1 MEGRVSHKNVLILD
15 TSILCVWLKVPGK
28 ETCGSGDS
36 CIDFAKVDSEI
47 QTAMQ
52 TQYTLVL
59 PLATIIETGNH
70 IVKASQWRHE
80 RAMALAGLMESAANE
95 STPWAAFSDQQTL
108 WSADGLKDLAL
119 KWPNLAARKLS
130 IGDATIS
137 EVADYYAKMG
147 YSVEIYTGDEGLK
160 RHHMITA
167 PPQPR
172 RRR

>member
-1 MEGRVSHKNVLILD
+1 MANKNVLIMD

-28 ETCGSGDS
+28 ETCGSGAS
-36 CIDFAKVDSEI
+36 CVDFAKVEKEI
-47 QTAMQ
+47 QSAVEMN
-52 TQYTLVL
+52 YTLVL

-70 IVKASQWRHE
+70 IAQAPQWRHE
-80 RAMALAGLMESAANE
+80 RATALGELMVNAANE

-108 WSADGLKDLAL
+108 WSADGLKNLADT
-119 KWPNLAARKLS
+119 WPNLAAKQLS

-147 YSVEIYTGDEGLK
+147 YSVEIYTGDKGLK
-160 RHHMITA
+160 KHHLIMA

>member
-1 MEGRVSHKNVLILD
+1 MANKNVLILD
-15 TSILCVWLKVPGK
+15 TSILCVWLRVPGK
-28 ETCGSGDS
+28 ETCGSGAA
-36 CIDFAKVDSEI
+36 CIDFVKVDHEI
-47 QTAMQ
+47 QTAVQM
-52 TQYTLVL
+52 QYTLVL

-70 IVKASQWRHE
+70 IAHAPRAFE
-80 RAMALAGLMESAANE
+80 RASDLAVLMESAANE

-147 YSVEIYTGDEGLK
+147 CSVEIYTGDEGLK
-160 RHHMITA
+160 KHHIITT
-167 PPQPR
+167 PIQPR